1 MKYTLGKCYLHFT
14 DEKSEAK
21 ISQMTCTQWKAELGF
36 HFKYVVIKNPY
47 VTYFCYIPI
56 SSTFH
61 LAIKDFGTWE
71 RGLLKHTVDKQITK
85 A

>member
-56 SSTFH
+56 AKYFPPSNQ
-61 LAIKDFGTWE
+61 
-71 RGLLKHTVDKQITK
+71 GLWDMGKRSLKTHSG
-85 A
+85 